1 MNIAQNITELIG
13 STPMLYWDEPDLSET
28 FAKIALKLENFNPA
42 GSIKDRVALGMVE
55 DAIESGILQ
64 QDGEIIEPTSGN
76 TGIGLAMVC
85 AIKKIPLT
93 IVMPENMSI
102 ERRKLIQYYGAKIIL
117 TPAKDGMMGA
127 IEETKKLLN
136 KNKKAIMLN
145 QFENASNPSIHYKT
159 TAKEI
164 FEQTDGKI
172 DILVAGIG
180 TGGTISG
187 IGKYLKEQNPN
198 IKIIGIEPTESAV
211 IQGKEKNP
219 HGIQGIGAGFI
230 PKNLDMTVVDGVLSI
245 NTKDSIE
252 TAKSAGKKGI
262 SMGISSGA
270 ALKAAIDLSKNP
282 QNKNKLIITIIP
294 DDAIKYISTELF
306 EEL

>member
-117 TPAKDGMMGA
+117 TPAKDGMIGA
-127 IEETKKLLN
+127 IEETKKLLS

>member
-93 IVMPENMSI
+93 VVMPENMSI

-164 FEQTDGKI
+164 VKQTDGKI

-230 PKNLDMTVVDGVLSI
+230 PKNLDMTVVDEVLSI

-262 SMGISSGA
+262 NMGISSGA

-282 QNKNKLIITIIP
+282 QNKNKLIVTIIP

>member
-117 TPAKDGMMGA
+117 TPAKDGMIGA
-127 IEETKKLLN
+127 IEETKKLLS

-230 PKNLDMTVVDGVLSI
+230 PKNLDMTVVDEVLSI

>member
-117 TPAKDGMMGA
+117 TPAKDGMIGA
-127 IEETKKLLN
+127 IEETKKLLS

-282 QNKNKLIITIIP
+282 QNKNKLIVTIIP

>member
-164 FEQTDGKI
+164 VKQTDGKI

-230 PKNLDMTVVDGVLSI
+230 PKNLDMTVVDEVLSI

>member
-164 FEQTDGKI
+164 VKQTDGKI

-282 QNKNKLIITIIP
+282 QNKNKLIVTIIP